1 MDSTAP
7 QTIQKQHHCGLLW
20 GKGNGLCA
28 CAQGSKAGMPSTPI
42 LFMLYATK
50 IEHTFLTSG
59 LGFTLCFTAAGLPE
73 TWTLPGLVFADD
85 MVLLAEDVTSLQ
97 GLVTVPATQLG
108 ELGLCC
114 NAKKS
119 AVLRF
124 SGPDDDA
131 RITLPVAT

>member
-1 MDSTAP
+1 MF
-7 QTIQKQHHCGLLW
+7 HCGRI
-20 GKGNGLCA
+20 A
-28 CAQGSKAGMPSTPI
+28 RDVDT
-42 LFMLYATK
+42 
-50 IEHTFLTSG
+50 
-59 LGFTLCFTAAGLPE
+59 
-73 TWTLPGLVFADD
+73 DD
-85 MVLLAEDVTSLQ
+85 MVLLAEDVTVLQ

-108 ELGLCC
+108 ELGLWC

>member
-1 MDSTAP
+1 MF
-7 QTIQKQHHCGLLW
+7 HCGRI
-20 GKGNGLCA
+20 A
-28 CAQGSKAGMPSTPI
+28 RDVDT
-42 LFMLYATK
+42 
-50 IEHTFLTSG
+50 
-59 LGFTLCFTAAGLPE
+59 
-73 TWTLPGLVFADD
+73 DD

-114 NAKKS
+114 NA
-119 AVLRF
+119 VLRF